1 MLKKASILAG
11 IALGSLM
18 ALPLLAG
25 PIVDKATEIEGLV
38 AADDSKGAVDAA
50 AALFGT
56 VWDGTK
62 DIGIHQTVLVTEP
75 AAGFGIFNPRADE
88 KFKVGE
94 PILIYAEPF
103 GFGYGSGGDG
113 LYTIGFTVDLK
124 VSTEAGEVLGEIPG
138 LANLDLTSRY
148 QNREFQANVQL
159 LQAQRQQAV
168 ELNSAMEKETNATK
182 KKELKAKVD
191 EMMAKLARE
200 HNDANVL
207 ALGSR
212 IIGIEVARD
221 CMQQFLNTEFAGGRH
236 SGRVAKLSN
245 LSEVI

>member
-1 MLKKASILAG
+1 MLRKASIFAG

-75 AAGFGIFNPRADE
+75 AAGIGIFNPRADE
-88 KFKVGE
+88 KFKIGE

-113 LYTIGFTVDLK
+113 IYTIGFTVDLK
-124 VSTEAGEVLGEIPG
+124 VSTEAGEVLGERP
-138 LANLDLTSRY
+138 AVTNLDLTSRY
-148 QNREFQANVQL
+148 QIREFPANL
-159 LQAQRQQAV
+159 TYTLNGIAPGRYIL
-168 ELNSAMEKETNATK
+168 ETTLHDKNSAKVGSFQNIVEFTDAVWNKTTVDSTIKSTTTIETN
-182 KKELKAKVD
+182 
-191 EMMAKLARE
+191 
-200 HNDANVL
+200 
-207 ALGSR
+207 
-212 IIGIEVARD
+212 IE
-221 CMQQFLNTEFAGGRH
+221 N
-236 SGRVAKLSN
+236 
-245 LSEVI
+245 